1 MFMIL
6 FVLILAAVVWIA
18 LKPAWLPKP
27 PENQVTESI
36 SKNANMASESVQSIG
51 KSVVTKSGGWIE
63 QIKTPFKKQ
72 AGLGPQLKTW
82 AGQLGA
88 EHLELSAWL
97 SEFSDDAATQ
107 LGNDLSIFC
116 SNQNLE
122 LAWLFA
128 EKTDIELK
136 AKLQNLVVLYC
147 QALLIAVNAKPL
159 ASLQQWLAAPNLPRH
174 HNFTK
179 EFFTRLL
186 GAGLVSVPGELLL
199 ASDEERERHAI
210 QSIQTAL
217 VENRAAT
224 MALLNGILASEE
236 PAKVVQPETAA
247 KKIKNASE
255 ATLDFGQPELP
266 RP

>member
-97 SEFSDDAATQ
+97 TGFSDEAATQ
-107 LGNDLSIFC
+107 LCNDLGFFC
-116 SNQNLE
+116 NNQNLE

-128 EKTDIELK
+128 EKTDVELK
-136 AKLQNLVVLYC
+136 AKLETLVVLYC
-147 QALLIAVNAKPL
+147 QALMVAVNAKPL
-159 ASLQQWLAAPNLPRH
+159 ASWQHWLAAPNQPRH
-174 HNFTK
+174 RSFTN
-179 EFFTRLL
+179 ELFSRLL
-186 GAGLVSVPGELLL
+186 GAGLVSVPGELML
-199 ASDEERERHAI
+199 ASDEEREQHII
-210 QSIQTAL
+210 QSIQTA
-217 VENRAAT
+217 VAENRAAS
-224 MALLNGILASEE
+224 MELLNEIVASQE
-236 PAKVVQPETAA
+236 PVKTAQPETPAA
-247 KKIKNASE
+247 TANPADAVTVQPVSE
-255 ATLDFGQPELP
+255 A
-266 RP
+266 